1 MGKSVDIENKKMRK
15 DVNVLP
21 HRTAQPIGTLAYW
34 HIDTLFIIL
43 KLPAHPSPRVL
54 P

>member
-21 HRTAQPIGTLAYW
+21 TGQRSPLAYW
-34 HIDTLFIIL
+34 HIGTLT
-43 KLPAHPSPRVL
+43 HY
-54 P
+54 